1 MATVLQRREFEQDG
15 ISFTMLTGLFAI
27 AIAVEAYPTVGVSEI
42 AARLVSRLRADGVLS
57 PDHLLGLAFRG
68 TTEPDE
74 DALVVLRDLCVYAA
88 VNNLQD
94 CAVAN
99 AEAFLDEVDVAAP
112 EAFEIA
118 TFRRRSIDRMMHAS
132 PRGPTASNFSQSM
145 NAF

>member
-27 AIAVEAYPTVGVSEI
+27 AVAVDAYPTVGVTET
-42 AARLVSRLRADGVLS
+42 AARLVSHLRADGVLL

-74 DALVVLRDLCVYAA
+74 EASVVLRELCVYVA
-88 VNNLQD
+88 VNNLQE

-99 AEAFLDEVDVAAP
+99 AEAFLDEVDVAGP
-112 EAFEIA
+112 EAFGIA
-118 TFRRRSIDRMMHAS
+118 TFRRHSIDR
-132 PRGPTASNFSQSM
+132 
-145 NAF
+145 